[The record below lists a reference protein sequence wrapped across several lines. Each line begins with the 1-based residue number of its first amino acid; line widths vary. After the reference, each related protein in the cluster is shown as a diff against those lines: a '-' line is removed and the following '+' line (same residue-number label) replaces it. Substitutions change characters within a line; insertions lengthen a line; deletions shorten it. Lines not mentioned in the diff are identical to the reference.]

1 MRRTMTSA
9 EEMMTR
15 MIMEMQRVMEMMTM
29 TEMDLHRRSKSS
41 LVTRE

>member
-1 MRRTMTSA
+1 MRRMTSA

-15 MIMEMQRVMEMMTM
+15 TIMEMQRVMEMMTM